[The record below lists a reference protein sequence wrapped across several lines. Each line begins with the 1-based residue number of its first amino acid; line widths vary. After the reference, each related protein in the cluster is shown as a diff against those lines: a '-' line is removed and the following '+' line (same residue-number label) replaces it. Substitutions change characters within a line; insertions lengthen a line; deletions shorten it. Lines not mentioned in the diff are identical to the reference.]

1 MVGSS
6 LLPIAFHKK
15 KLFFLFGKENMLDD
29 TPGWSDFGGGVEP
42 GESIY
47 KTAMREGGEE
57 LSGFLGDSTQIED
70 LVKKNGGIYKIN
82 HNNAYH
88 IHILKMN
95 YDSELPNY
103 YNRSHSFLWNKM
115 DTKNKKSVF
124 FEKIEIGWMTAQDMK
139 KNRRLFR
146 SFYKEIVDHILEEV
160 PNITKHFKSI
170 KLNKTASCSKFV
182 SYKKQQKINKQNKT
196 KNKTKNKTTK

>member
-6 LLPIAFHKK
+6 ILPIAFHKN
-15 KLFFLFGKENMLDD
+15 KLYFLFGKENMFAD

-57 LSGFLGDSTQIED
+57 LSGFLGNSKQIEG
-70 LVKKNGGIYKIN
+70 LINKNGGMYKIN
-82 HNNAYH
+82 HNNQYY
-88 IHILKMN
+88 IHIFKMN
-95 YDSELPNY
+95 YDADLPDY

-115 DTKNKKSVF
+115 DDKNKKSVF
-124 FEKIEIGWMTAQDMK
+124 FEKIEIGWMNIKDMK
-139 KNRRLFR
+139 KNRHLFR

-160 PNITKHFKSI
+160 PNIIKHFKVI
-170 KLNKTASCSKFV
+170 KLNKTVSRKKFI
-182 SYKKQQKINKQNKT
+182 SYKKQNKTNKINKINK
-196 KNKTKNKTTK
+196 